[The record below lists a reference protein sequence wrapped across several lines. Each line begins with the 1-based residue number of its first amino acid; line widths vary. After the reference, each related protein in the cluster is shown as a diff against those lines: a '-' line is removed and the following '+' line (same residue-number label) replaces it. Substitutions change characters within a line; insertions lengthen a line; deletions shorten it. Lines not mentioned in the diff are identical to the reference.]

1 MVILM
6 YEDELNNKYSEEI
19 DDVEVEINEQDDEI
33 VDWNNKK
40 YTDEEIDIYN
50 LEEKEKELVKKGEYD
65 PWDFEE
71 EDLEE
76 DDYYE
81 ED

>member
-1 MVILM
+1 MNN
-6 YEDELNNKYSEEI
+6 DELNNNYINEI
-19 DDVEVEINEQDDEI
+19 DDVIVEVNTNEEE
-33 VDWNNKK
+33 VSDWNEKK
-40 YTDEEIDIYN
+40 YNDEELDIYN
-50 LEEKEKELVKKGEYD
+50 LEDHEKELVKKGEYD